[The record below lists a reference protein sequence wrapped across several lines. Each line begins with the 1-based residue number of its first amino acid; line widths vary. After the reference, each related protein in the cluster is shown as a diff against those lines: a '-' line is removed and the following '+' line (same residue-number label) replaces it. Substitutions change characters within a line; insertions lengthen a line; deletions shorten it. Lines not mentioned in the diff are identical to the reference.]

1 MPFWIRTI
9 ALVAALAL
17 GVAAAGCGGDEG
29 ETADVPE
36 GAIAVVGDRE
46 IPKSEYDRL
55 VAQAK
60 KTYEARK
67 QEFPAA
73 GTPEF
78 AQLRNAIVRSLV
90 EQTEFEIAAEELNVE
105 VSDADVKKRLTELKE
120 QFFEGDEKKY
130 QDELEKQG
138 LTDEQV
144 RSDVRTRLLSEKVFE
159 EVTKDVEV
167 TDQEIKAYYD
177 KNKAQFETPA
187 SREVRHILVK
197 QKARADDL
205 YRQLQDGGNFAA
217 LAKQYSQDPAS
228 KAQGGKFTA
237 QQGAT
242 VPEFDK
248 TAFELETGELSR
260 PVKTQFGWH
269 IIEATAA
276 IKPKATQELGE
287 VESQISD
294 QLLEEQK
301 NARINEWI
309 EELRTR
315 FEDEVAYAAGFEP
328 PPAETGTGGVDTGAG
343 DNGQAPATTTETETE

>member
-1 MPFWIRTI
+1 MPFWIRTV

-29 ETADVPE
+29 VTADVPE

-90 EQTEFEIAAEELNVE
+90 EQTEFEIAAEELDVE
-105 VSDADVKKRLTELKE
+105 VSDADVEKRLTELKE

-130 QDELEKQG
+130 EAELEKQG

-159 EVTKDVEV
+159 EVTKDVKV

-177 KNKAQFETPA
+177 ENKTQFETPA

-205 YRQLQDGGNFAA
+205 YRQLQNGGNFAA

-276 IKPKATQELGE
+276 IKPKATQELSE

-309 EELRTR
+309 EELRKR
-315 FEDEVAYAAGFEP
+315 FEDEVAYAPGFEP
-328 PPAETGTGGVDTGAG
+328 PPAETATGGAETGGADTG
-343 DNGQAPATTTETETE
+343 QPPATTETE

>member
-1 MPFWIRTI
+1 MPFWIRTV

-90 EQTEFEIAAEELNVE
+90 EQTEFEIAAEELDVE
-105 VSDADVKKRLTELKE
+105 VSDADVEKRLTELKE

-130 QDELEKQG
+130 EAELEKQG

-159 EVTKDVEV
+159 EVTKDVKV

-177 KNKAQFETPA
+177 ENKTQFETPA

-205 YRQLQDGGNFAA
+205 YRQLQNGGNFAA

-276 IKPKATQELGE
+276 IKPKATQELSE

-309 EELRTR
+309 EELRKR
-315 FEDEVAYAAGFEP
+315 FEDEVAYAPGFEP
-328 PPAETGTGGVDTGAG
+328 PPAETATGGAETGGADT
-343 DNGQAPATTTETETE
+343 GQAPATTETE